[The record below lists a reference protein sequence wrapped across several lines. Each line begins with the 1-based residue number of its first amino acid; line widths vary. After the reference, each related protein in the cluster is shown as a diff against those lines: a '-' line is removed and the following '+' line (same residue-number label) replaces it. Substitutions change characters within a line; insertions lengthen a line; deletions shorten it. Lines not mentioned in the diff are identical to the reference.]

1 MTLST
6 AKTKLIKQAQNRF
19 PNDIIKPCGKK
30 ESLWESFT
38 EFEREEDGAIELM
51 LWFNVGDATFAETI
65 AVTN

>member
-6 AKTKLIKQAQNRF
+6 AKTKLIKQAQKRF
-19 PNDIIKPCGKK
+19 PDDIIEPCGKK

-38 EFEREEDGAIELM
+38 EYKTEAGTTELV
-51 LWFNVGDATFAETI
+51 LWFNIGNATFAETI